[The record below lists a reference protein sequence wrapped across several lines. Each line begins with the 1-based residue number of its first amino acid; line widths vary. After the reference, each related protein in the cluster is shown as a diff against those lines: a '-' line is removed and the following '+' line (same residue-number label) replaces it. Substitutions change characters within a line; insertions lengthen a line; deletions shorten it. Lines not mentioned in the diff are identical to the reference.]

1 MYWGIEM
8 ISDSSRLSGVLTE
21 TDISAWGIA
30 VIVVIVLFRAFF
42 TLCESA
48 VTEINDSVVKDFSEE
63 KGGKKILSSVLS
75 KPSAMITTFSANRIL
90 SAVVIT
96 LSAFMVFFA
105 PLYKSIADLIE
116 ENYFA
121 DEISG
126 IVSAF
131 VIIVASVIVM
141 TVFSDR
147 IPRRIA
153 MSADSVSLAVFVALP
168 VRILIIFLTPLTALC
183 GLLTK
188 LFSFLFG
195 LSQSDEKD
203 IATEEEIL
211 MLVDARNE
219 TGELEESQKEMISN
233 IFEFDDTL
241 AGDVMTHRTDIDAVD
256 IDAKVPDVIRLAI
269 DSGRSRI
276 PVYENTIDSILGF
289 VCVKDLLCL
298 IGCED
303 VDGFEVKSFIRDVLY
318 VPEANS
324 CGEVFEM
331 MRKNKAQLAVVVDE
345 YGGTAGLITMEDIL
359 ESIVGNIQDE
369 YDNDAEEIIEVSEG
383 TYMISGTADPEEIL
397 SVLGINLPE
406 EHEYDT
412 MGGFITDLL
421 GRIPEENENASVIYD
436 DTEFTVLIT
445 EEKRITKIKAVVL
458 NDKTQ
463 NKE

>member
-1 MYWGIEM
+1 M
-8 ISDSSRLSGVLTE
+8 ISDSSRLSVMFTE
-21 TDISAWGIA
+21 TDISSWGIA
-30 VIVVIVLFRAFF
+30 VIVIIVLLRAFF
-42 TLCESA
+42 TLCEFA
-48 VTEINDSVVKDFSEE
+48 VTEINDSVVKDFENE
-63 KGGKKILSSVLS
+63 KGSKKILSSVLS

-90 SAVVIT
+90 SAVVISLCSFT
-96 LSAFMVFFA
+96 VFF
-105 PLYKSIADLIE
+105 PSLYKCIIKLFE
-116 ENYFA
+116 GNYFA
-121 DEISG
+121 DEFSAVIS
-126 IVSAF
+126 A
-131 VIIVASVIVM
+131 VIIVLSTVVVM

-147 IPRRIA
+147 IPKRIA
-153 MSADSVSLAVFVALP
+153 MAADSVSLAVFVALP
-168 VRILIIFLTPLTALC
+168 VRILIILLTPLTALC

-195 LSQSDEKD
+195 LSQTDERD

-256 IDAKVPDVIRLAI
+256 INAKVPDVIRLAI

-298 IGCED
+298 IGCEN
-303 VDGFEVKSFIRDVLY
+303 VEGFEIKSFIRDVLY
-318 VPEANS
+318 VPGTNS

-369 YDNDAEEIIEVSEG
+369 YDNDAEEIVEVSEG
-383 TYMISGTADPEEIL
+383 TYMISGTSDPEEIL
-397 SVLGINLPE
+397 SVLGKELPE

-421 GRIPEENENASVIYD
+421 GRIPEENENASVVYEDI
-436 DTEFTVLIT
+436 EFTVLIT

>member
-1 MYWGIEM
+1 M
-8 ISDSSRLSGVLTE
+8 ISDSSRLSVVFTE
-21 TDISAWGIA
+21 TDISGWGIA
-30 VIVVIVLFRAFF
+30 VIVVIVLLRAFF
-42 TLCESA
+42 TLCEFA
-48 VTEINDSVVKDFSEE
+48 VTEINDSIVKDFENE

-90 SAVVIT
+90 SAVVIS
-96 LSAFMVFFA
+96 LCSFAVFFS
-105 PLYKSIADLIE
+105 PLYKCIIKLFE
-116 ENYFA
+116 ENIFA
-121 DEISG
+121 DEFSTIIS
-126 IVSAF
+126 A
-131 VIIVASVIVM
+131 VIIVLSTVVVM

-147 IPRRIA
+147 IPKRIA
-153 MSADSVSLAVFVALP
+153 MAADSVSLAVFVALP
-168 VRILIIFLTPLTALC
+168 VRILIILLTPLTALC

-195 LSQSDEKD
+195 LSQTDERD

-256 IDAKVPDVIRLAI
+256 IKAKVPDVIRLAI

-298 IGCED
+298 IGCEN
-303 VDGFEVKSFIRDVLY
+303 VEGFEITNFIRDVLY
-318 VPEANS
+318 VPGTNS

-383 TYMISGTADPEEIL
+383 TYMISGTSDPEKIL
-397 SVLGINLPE
+397 SVLGKNLPE

-421 GRIPEENENASVIYD
+421 GRIPEENENASVVYEDI
-436 DTEFTVLIT
+436 EFTVLIT

>member
-1 MYWGIEM
+1 M
-8 ISDSSRLSGVLTE
+8 ISDSSRLSVVFTE
-21 TDISAWGIA
+21 TDISGWGIA
-30 VIVVIVLFRAFF
+30 VIVIIVLLRAFF
-42 TLCESA
+42 TLCEFA
-48 VTEINDSVVKDFSEE
+48 VTEINDSVVKDFENE

-90 SAVVIT
+90 SAVVISLCSFT
-96 LSAFMVFFA
+96 VFF
-105 PLYKSIADLIE
+105 PSLYKCIIKFFE

-121 DEISG
+121 DELSMIIS
-126 IVSAF
+126 AL
-131 VIIVASVIVM
+131 IIVLSTVVVM

-147 IPRRIA
+147 IPKRIA
-153 MSADSVSLAVFVALP
+153 MAADSVSLAVFVALP
-168 VRILIIFLTPLTALC
+168 VRILIILLTPLTALC

-195 LSQSDEKD
+195 LSQTDERD

-256 IDAKVPDVIRLAI
+256 IKAKVPDVIRLAI

-298 IGCED
+298 IGCEN
-303 VDGFEVKSFIRDVLY
+303 VEGFEVKNFIRDVLY
-318 VPEANS
+318 VPGTNS

-369 YDNDAEEIIEVSEG
+369 YDNDTEEIVEVSEG
-383 TYMISGTADPEEIL
+383 TYMISGTSDPEEIL
-397 SVLGINLPE
+397 SVLGKELPE

-421 GRIPEENENASVIYD
+421 GRIPEENENASVVYEDI
-436 DTEFTVLIT
+436 EFTVLIT

-458 NDKTQ
+458 NDKTK

>member
-1 MYWGIEM
+1 M
-8 ISDSSRLSGVLTE
+8 ISDSSRLSVVFTE
-21 TDISAWGIA
+21 TDISGWGIA
-30 VIVVIVLFRAFF
+30 VIVIIVLLRAFF
-42 TLCESA
+42 TLCEFA
-48 VTEINDSVVKDFSEE
+48 VTEINDSVVKDFENE

-90 SAVVIT
+90 SAVVISLCSFT
-96 LSAFMVFFA
+96 VFF
-105 PLYKSIADLIE
+105 PSLYKCIIKFFE

-121 DEISG
+121 DELSMIIS
-126 IVSAF
+126 AL
-131 VIIVASVIVM
+131 IIVLSTVVVM

-147 IPRRIA
+147 IPKRIA
-153 MSADSVSLAVFVALP
+153 MAADSVSLAVFVALP
-168 VRILIIFLTPLTALC
+168 VRILIILLTPLTALC

-195 LSQSDEKD
+195 LSQTDERD

-256 IDAKVPDVIRLAI
+256 IKAKVPDVIRLAI
-269 DSGRSRI
+269 DAGRSRI

-298 IGCED
+298 IGCEN
-303 VDGFEVKSFIRDVLY
+303 VEGFEVKNFIRDVLY
-318 VPEANS
+318 VPGTNS

-369 YDNDAEEIIEVSEG
+369 YDNDTEEIVEVSEG
-383 TYMISGTADPEEIL
+383 TYMISGTSDPEEIL
-397 SVLGINLPE
+397 SVLGKELPE

-421 GRIPEENENASVIYD
+421 GRIPEENENASVVYEDI
-436 DTEFTVLIT
+436 EFTVLIT

>member
-1 MYWGIEM
+1 M
-8 ISDSSRLSGVLTE
+8 ISDSSRLSVVFTE
-21 TDISAWGIA
+21 TDISGWGIA
-30 VIVVIVLFRAFF
+30 VIVVIVLLRAFF
-42 TLCESA
+42 TLCEFA
-48 VTEINDSVVKDFSEE
+48 VTEINDSVVKDFEDE

-90 SAVVIT
+90 SAVVIS
-96 LSAFMVFFA
+96 LCSFAVFFS
-105 PLYKSIADLIE
+105 PLYKCIIKLFE
-116 ENYFA
+116 ENIFA
-121 DEISG
+121 DEFSTIIS
-126 IVSAF
+126 A
-131 VIIVASVIVM
+131 VIIVLSTVVVM

-147 IPRRIA
+147 IPKRIA
-153 MSADSVSLAVFVALP
+153 MAADSVSLAVFVALP
-168 VRILIIFLTPLTALC
+168 VRILIILLTPLTALC

-195 LSQSDEKD
+195 LSQTDERD

-256 IDAKVPDVIRLAI
+256 IKAKVPDVIRLAI

-298 IGCED
+298 IGCEN
-303 VDGFEVKSFIRDVLY
+303 VEGFEITNFIRDVLY
-318 VPEANS
+318 VPGTNS

-383 TYMISGTADPEEIL
+383 TYMISGTSDPEKIL
-397 SVLGINLPE
+397 SVLGKNLPE

-421 GRIPEENENASVIYD
+421 GRIPEENENASVVYEDI
-436 DTEFTVLIT
+436 EFTVLIT

>member
-1 MYWGIEM
+1 M
-8 ISDSSRLSGVLTE
+8 ISDGSRLPVAVDGAGV
-21 TDISAWGIA
+21 SAWGIVIIA
-30 VIVVIVLFRAFF
+30 VLILARGFF

-48 VTEINDSVVKDFSEE
+48 VTEINDSAVKEFANE
-63 KGGKKILSSVLS
+63 KGSRKVLFDILE

-90 SAVVIT
+90 SAVLIT
-96 LSAFMVFFA
+96 FFALSVFFGALSGKLSVLLEGSVLPEGFANGLSAA
-105 PLYKSIADLIE
+105 
-116 ENYFA
+116 
-121 DEISG
+121 
-126 IVSAF
+126 
-131 VIIVASVIVM
+131 VIIISSVVAM
-141 TVFSDR
+141 TVLSDR
-147 IPRRIA
+147 IPKRIA
-153 MSADSVSLAVFVALP
+153 LAANSVSLASAVAVP
-168 VRILIIFLTPLTALC
+168 VKILIILLTPLTALC

-188 LFSFLFG
+188 LFSLLFG

-241 AGDVMTHRTDIDAVD
+241 AGDVMTHRTDIDAVE
-256 IDAKVPDVIRLAI
+256 IHAKIPDVIQLAI
-269 DSGRSRI
+269 SSGRSRI
-276 PVYENTIDSILGF
+276 PVYEGTIDSILGF

-298 IGCED
+298 IGCES
-303 VDGFEVKSFIRDVLY
+303 VDGFEIRNFLRDILY
-318 VPEANS
+318 VPGTNS
-324 CGEVFEM
+324 CGEVFEL

-359 ESIVGNIQDE
+359 ESIVGSIQDE
-369 YDNDAEEIIEVSEG
+369 YDDDAEEITEVSQG
-383 TYMISGTADPEEIL
+383 VYMISGTADPEEIL
-397 SVLGINLPE
+397 EGLGINLPE

-412 MGGFITDLL
+412 VGGFITDLL
-421 GRIPEENENASVIYD
+421 GRIPEENENAAVVYEGV
-436 DTEFTVLIT
+436 EFTVLVT

>member
-1 MYWGIEM
+1 M
-8 ISDSSRLSGVLTE
+8 ISDSSRLSVIFTE
-21 TDISAWGIA
+21 TDISSWGIA
-30 VIVVIVLFRAFF
+30 VIVVIVLLRAFF
-42 TLCESA
+42 TLCEFA
-48 VTEINDSVVKDFSEE
+48 VTEINDSVVKDFENE
-63 KGGKKILSSVLS
+63 KGSKKILSSVLS

-90 SAVVIT
+90 SAVVISLCSFT
-96 LSAFMVFFA
+96 VFF
-105 PLYKSIADLIE
+105 PSLYKCIISLFE
-116 ENYFA
+116 GNYFA
-121 DEISG
+121 DEFSIIIS
-126 IVSAF
+126 S
-131 VIIVASVIVM
+131 VIIVLSTVVVM

-147 IPRRIA
+147 IPKRIA
-153 MSADSVSLAVFVALP
+153 MAADSVSLAVFVALP
-168 VRILIIFLTPLTALC
+168 VRILIILLTPLTALC

-195 LSQSDEKD
+195 LSQTDERD

-219 TGELEESQKEMISN
+219 TGELEEAQKEMISN

-256 IDAKVPDVIRLAI
+256 INAKVPDVIRLAI

-298 IGCED
+298 IGCEN
-303 VDGFEVKSFIRDVLY
+303 VEGFEIKSFIRDVLY
-318 VPEANS
+318 VPGTNS

-369 YDNDAEEIIEVSEG
+369 YDDDAEEIVEVSEG
-383 TYMISGTADPEEIL
+383 TYMISGTSDPEKIL
-397 SVLGINLPE
+397 SVLGKELPE

-421 GRIPEENENASVIYD
+421 GRIPEENENASVVYEDI
-436 DTEFTVLIT
+436 EFTVLIT

>member
-1 MYWGIEM
+1 M
-8 ISDSSRLSGVLTE
+8 ISDSSRLSVVFTE
-21 TDISAWGIA
+21 TDISGWGIA
-30 VIVVIVLFRAFF
+30 VIVVIVLLRAFF
-42 TLCESA
+42 TLCEFA
-48 VTEINDSVVKDFSEE
+48 VTEINDSIVKDFENE

-90 SAVVIT
+90 SAVVIS
-96 LSAFMVFFA
+96 LCSFAVFFS
-105 PLYKSIADLIE
+105 PLYKCIIKLFE
-116 ENYFA
+116 ENIFA
-121 DEISG
+121 DEFSTIIS
-126 IVSAF
+126 A
-131 VIIVASVIVM
+131 VIIVLSTVVVM

-147 IPRRIA
+147 IPKRIA
-153 MSADSVSLAVFVALP
+153 MAADSVSLAVFVALP
-168 VRILIIFLTPLTALC
+168 VKILIILLTPLTALC

-195 LSQSDEKD
+195 LSQTDERD

-256 IDAKVPDVIRLAI
+256 IKAKVPDVIRLAI

-298 IGCED
+298 IGCEN
-303 VDGFEVKSFIRDVLY
+303 VEGFEITNFIRDVLY
-318 VPEANS
+318 VPGTNS

-383 TYMISGTADPEEIL
+383 TYMISGTSDPEKIL
-397 SVLGINLPE
+397 SVLGKNLPE

-421 GRIPEENENASVIYD
+421 GRIPEENENASVVYEDI
-436 DTEFTVLIT
+436 EFTVLIT

>member
-1 MYWGIEM
+1 M
-8 ISDSSRLSGVLTE
+8 ISDSSRLSVVFTE
-21 TDISAWGIA
+21 TDISGWGIA
-30 VIVVIVLFRAFF
+30 VIVIIVLLRAFF
-42 TLCESA
+42 TLCEFA
-48 VTEINDSVVKDFSEE
+48 VTEINDSVVKDFENE

-90 SAVVIT
+90 SAVVISLCSFT
-96 LSAFMVFFA
+96 VFF
-105 PLYKSIADLIE
+105 PSLYKCIIKFFE

-121 DEISG
+121 DELSMIIS
-126 IVSAF
+126 AL
-131 VIIVASVIVM
+131 IIVLSTVVVM

-147 IPRRIA
+147 IPKRIA
-153 MSADSVSLAVFVALP
+153 MAADSVSLAVFVALP
-168 VRILIIFLTPLTALC
+168 VRILIILLTPLTALC

-195 LSQSDEKD
+195 LSQTDDRD

-256 IDAKVPDVIRLAI
+256 IKAKVPDVIRLAI

-298 IGCED
+298 IGCEN
-303 VDGFEVKSFIRDVLY
+303 VEGFEVKNFIRDVLY
-318 VPEANS
+318 VPGTNS

-369 YDNDAEEIIEVSEG
+369 YDNDTEEIVEVSEG
-383 TYMISGTADPEEIL
+383 TYMISGTSDPEEIL
-397 SVLGINLPE
+397 SVLGKELPE

-421 GRIPEENENASVIYD
+421 GRIPEENENASVVYEDI
-436 DTEFTVLIT
+436 EFTVLIT

>member
-1 MYWGIEM
+1 M
-8 ISDSSRLSGVLTE
+8 ISDSSRLSVVFTE
-21 TDISAWGIA
+21 TDISGWGIA
-30 VIVVIVLFRAFF
+30 VIVVIVLLRAFF
-42 TLCESA
+42 TLCEFA
-48 VTEINDSVVKDFSEE
+48 VTEINDSIVKDFENE

-90 SAVVIT
+90 SAVVIS
-96 LSAFMVFFA
+96 LCSFAVFFS
-105 PLYKSIADLIE
+105 PLYKCIIKLFE
-116 ENYFA
+116 ENIFA
-121 DEISG
+121 DEFSTIIS
-126 IVSAF
+126 A
-131 VIIVASVIVM
+131 VIIVLSTVVVM

-147 IPRRIA
+147 IPKRIA
-153 MSADSVSLAVFVALP
+153 MAADSVSLAVFVALP

-195 LSQSDEKD
+195 LSQTDERD

-256 IDAKVPDVIRLAI
+256 IKAKVPDVIRLAI

-298 IGCED
+298 IGCEN
-303 VDGFEVKSFIRDVLY
+303 VEGFEITNFIRDVLY
-318 VPEANS
+318 VPGTNS

-383 TYMISGTADPEEIL
+383 TYMISGTSDPEKIL
-397 SVLGINLPE
+397 SVLGKNLPE

-421 GRIPEENENASVIYD
+421 GRIPEENENASVVYEDI
-436 DTEFTVLIT
+436 EFTVLIT

>member
-1 MYWGIEM
+1 M
-8 ISDSSRLSGVLTE
+8 ISDSSRLSVVFTE
-21 TDISAWGIA
+21 TDISGWGIA
-30 VIVVIVLFRAFF
+30 VIVIIVLLRAFF
-42 TLCESA
+42 TLCEFA
-48 VTEINDSVVKDFSEE
+48 VTEINDSVVKDFENE

-90 SAVVIT
+90 SAVVISLCSFT
-96 LSAFMVFFA
+96 VFF
-105 PLYKSIADLIE
+105 PSLYKCIIKFFE

-121 DEISG
+121 DELSMIT
-126 IVSAF
+126 SAL
-131 VIIVASVIVM
+131 IIVLSTVVVM

-147 IPRRIA
+147 IPKRIA
-153 MSADSVSLAVFVALP
+153 MAADSVSLAVFVALP
-168 VRILIIFLTPLTALC
+168 VRILIILLTPLTALC

-195 LSQSDEKD
+195 LSQTDERD

-256 IDAKVPDVIRLAI
+256 IKAKVPDVIRLAI

-298 IGCED
+298 IGCEN
-303 VDGFEVKSFIRDVLY
+303 VEGFEVKNFIRDVLY
-318 VPEANS
+318 VPGTNS

-369 YDNDAEEIIEVSEG
+369 YDNDTEEIVEVSEG
-383 TYMISGTADPEEIL
+383 TYMISGTSDPEEIL
-397 SVLGINLPE
+397 SVLGKELPE

-421 GRIPEENENASVIYD
+421 GRIPEENENASVVYEDI
-436 DTEFTVLIT
+436 EFTVLIT